1 LKNMIFG
8 KLNWMIKLKINKL
21 LQKDQNQKL
30 KKKKKLKLKYK
41 QPRGSSY
48 NF

>member
-21 LQKDQNQKL
+21 FIT
-30 KKKKKLKLKYK
+30 
-41 QPRGSSY
+41 R
-48 NF
+48 